1 MDFSDKLKIMSKE
14 NHSPVL
20 FWGCF
25 IALITT
31 GFAFV
36 GRLELLG
43 VWGAEFNLDK
53 QQLGILAGIGIWP
66 FAVSIILFSL
76 FIDKVGYKTAML
88 FACGSHLI
96 WAILGVSAYFISKG
110 GNTTLAYNLL
120 VVGSL
125 IAALGNGSVE
135 AFINPVVATIFS
147 KEKTKWLNIL
157 HAAWP
162 GGLVLMGIIVIIL
175 DKSLDNAPW
184 AINVGII
191 AVPALIYGAMLFRQ
205 KFPVSERVSSGVS
218 YREMLS
224 EFGAF
229 GALVAGTL
237 VGLQISIFCHE
248 AGFAPD
254 LSHKE
259 SWIIGVIVGI
269 VSAVAMG
276 LYTKSAGRGLMA
288 VLVLIMMPLAI
299 TEIGTDGW
307 ITEAM
312 KSFAKQNGFPPVAV
326 LIYTSLI
333 MLVLRFFAGP
343 IIRALTPLGLL
354 ITSAI
359 LAIIGLTWLSTAQA
373 SVLIVAAT
381 LYGLGKTFFWPTMLG
396 IVSEQTP
403 RGGALTLNAI
413 SGIGMLACGAIGF
426 PLLGLFQIN
435 TQKSELA
442 ESELVRNTLPAI
454 VETIDGVPTLTAVL
468 VSEGLFGSYSNVDS
482 AAIDAEIAKV
492 ADAAQAEAVRN
503 EVVKISE
510 DSPKHSLAK
519 IAIFPM
525 IMLVGFIGLFLFF
538 KSKGGYRPV
547 VIGDTH

>member
-1 MDFSDKLKIMSKE
+1 MSEQKP
-14 NHSPVL
+14 SMAL

-43 VWGAEFNLDK
+43 VWGEEFNLDK

-96 WAILGVSAYFISKG
+96 WAALGVSAYFISKG
-110 GNTTLAYNLL
+110 GNTGLAYNLL

-125 IAALGNGSVE
+125 IAALGNGAVE
-135 AFINPVVATIFS
+135 AFINPVVATIYS
-147 KEKTKWLNIL
+147 TAKTKWLNIL

-162 GGLVLMGIIVIIL
+162 GGLVVMGVIVIIL
-175 DKSLDNAPW
+175 DKALENAPW

-191 AVPALIYGAMLFRQ
+191 AVPALIYGAMLMRQ

-218 YREMLS
+218 YREMLG

-229 GALVAGTL
+229 GALVTGTL
-237 VGLQISIFCHE
+237 VGLQIAIFCKE
-248 AGFAPD
+248 AGLAPA
-254 LSHKE
+254 LAYSTA
-259 SWIIGVIVGI
+259 WYIGIGVGI
-269 VSAVAMG
+269 LSALAM
-276 LYTKSAGRGLMA
+276 LAYTKSMGRPLMA

-312 KSFAKQNGFPPVAV
+312 KSFAIQNSFPPIAV

-343 IIRALTPLGLL
+343 IIKALTPLGLL
-354 ITSAI
+354 VASAI
-359 LAIIGLTWLSTAQA
+359 LAIIGLTWLSVAQA
-373 SVLIVAAT
+373 GVLILAAT

-403 RGGALTLNAI
+403 KGGAITLNSI

-435 TQKSELA
+435 THKSELA
-442 ESELVRNTLPAI
+442 ESELIRTNVPAL
-454 VETIDGVPTLTAVL
+454 VETSESGESNLKAVTI
-468 VSEGLFGSYSNVDS
+468 SPGLFGNYSNVDE
-482 AAIDAEIAKV
+482 AAIEGQIATVTDPAIATELRSEVKEIK
-492 ADAAQAEAVRN
+492 EL
-503 EVVKISE
+503 
-510 DSPKHSLAK
+510 SPKHSLSK
-519 IAIFPM
+519 IAIFPAA
-525 IMLVGFIGLFLFF
+525 MLLAYIGLFLYF

-547 VIGDTH
+547 VIGDGH

>member
-1 MDFSDKLKIMSKE
+1 MSKE
-14 NHSPVL
+14 NHSPIL

-76 FIDKVGYKTAML
+76 FIDKVGYKAAML
-88 FACGSHLI
+88 FACGSHII

-110 GNTTLAYNLL
+110 GNTDLAYNLL

-175 DKSLDNAPW
+175 DKALENAPW

-191 AVPALIYGAMLFRQ
+191 AVPALIYGFMLIGQ

-218 YREMLS
+218 YRDMLG

-229 GALVAGTL
+229 GALVTGTL
-237 VGLQISIFCHE
+237 VGLQISIFCRE
-248 AGFAPD
+248 AGIAPD
-254 LSHKE
+254 LTHKA
-259 SWIIGVIVGI
+259 SWIIGIVVGVI
-269 VSAVAMG
+269 SAVAMG

-312 KSFAKQNGFPPVAV
+312 ASFAKQNGFPPVAV

-343 IIRALTPLGLL
+343 IIHALTPLGLL
-354 ITSAI
+354 IVSAI
-359 LAIIGLTWLSTAQA
+359 LAIAGLIWLSTAQA
-373 SVLIVAAT
+373 AVLIVAAT

-403 RGGALTLNAI
+403 KGGALTLNAI

-454 VETIDGVPTLTAVL
+454 VETVDGVPTLKAVTT
-468 VSEGLFGSYSNVDS
+468 SEGLFGSYSTVDS

-492 ADAAQAEAVRN
+492 TDSAKAEAVKA
-503 EVVKISE
+503 EVAKIGE

-519 IAIFPM
+519 IAIFPT
-525 IMLVGFIGLFLFF
+525 IMLLAFIGLFLYF
-538 KSKGGYRPV
+538 KSRGGYKPV
-547 VIGDTH
+547 VIGDGH

>member
-1 MDFSDKLKIMSKE
+1 MSKE
-14 NHSPVL
+14 NHSPAL

-43 VWGAEFNLDK
+43 VWGKEFNLDK

-76 FIDKVGYKTAML
+76 FIDKVGYKAAML
-88 FACGSHLI
+88 FACASHLI
-96 WAILGVSAYFISKG
+96 WAVLGVSAYFISKG
-110 GNTTLAYNLL
+110 GNTDLAYNLL

-162 GGLVLMGIIVIIL
+162 GGLVLMGLIVIVL
-175 DKSLDNAPW
+175 HASMENAPW

-191 AVPALIYGAMLFRQ
+191 AVPALIYGFILIGQ
-205 KFPVSERVSSGVS
+205 KFPVSERVSSGVT
-218 YREMLS
+218 YREMLG

-237 VGLQISIFCHE
+237 VGLQISIFCRE
-248 AGFAPD
+248 AGIAPD
-254 LSHKE
+254 LSHKS
-259 SWIIGVIVGI
+259 SWIIGIVVGLI
-269 VSAVAMG
+269 SAIAMG
-276 LYTKSAGRGLMA
+276 VYTKSAGRGLMA

-312 KSFAKQNGFPPVAV
+312 ASFAKQNGFPPVAV

-343 IIRALTPLGLL
+343 IIKALTPLGLL
-354 ITSAI
+354 IASAV
-359 LAIIGLTWLSTAQA
+359 LAIVGLIWLSTAQA
-373 SVLIVAAT
+373 AVLIVAAT

-403 RGGALTLNAI
+403 KGGALTLNAI

-442 ESELVRNTLPAI
+442 ESEIVRNALPAV
-454 VETIDGVPTLTAVL
+454 VETVEGKPVL
-468 VSEGLFGSYSNVDS
+468 KTVTVSDGLFGTYSNVDS
-482 AAIDAEIAKV
+482 AALDAEIAKV
-492 ADAAQAEAVRN
+492 TDAAKAEEVKAAVA
-503 EVVKISE
+503 KIAE
-510 DSPKHSLAK
+510 ESPKHSLAK

-525 IMLVGFIGLFLFF
+525 VMLLAYIGLFLYF
-538 KSKGGYRPV
+538 KSRGGYKPV
-547 VIGDTH
+547 VIGDGH

>member
-1 MDFSDKLKIMSKE
+1 MSSEQNPHSKI
-14 NHSPVL
+14 L

-53 QQLGILAGIGIWP
+53 QQQGILAGIGIWP

-76 FIDKVGYKTAML
+76 VIDKVGYKTAML
-88 FACGSHLI
+88 FACGSHII
-96 WAILGVSAYFISKG
+96 WAILGVSAYFVSKG
-110 GNTTLAYNLL
+110 GNTGLAYNML
-120 VVGSL
+120 VIGSL
-125 IAALGNGSVE
+125 IAALGNGAVE

-147 KEKTKWLNIL
+147 KDKTKWLNIL

-162 GGLVLMGIIVIIL
+162 GGLVIMGLIVVML
-175 DKSLDNAPW
+175 AKDAPW
-184 AINVGII
+184 AINVGVI
-191 AVPALIYGAMLFRQ
+191 AIPAVIYGLMLVKE

-218 YREMLS
+218 YKEMLA

-237 VGLQISIFCHE
+237 TGLQITIFLGQ
-248 AGFAPD
+248 AGVG
-254 LSHKE
+254 
-259 SWIIGVIVGI
+259 GVDGIPSSTAWSVGI
-269 VSAVAMG
+269 VVGIISAIAMFA
-276 LYTKSAGRGLMA
+276 YTKSLGRPLMA
-288 VLVLIMMPLAI
+288 VFIIIMMPLAI

-312 KSFAKQNGFPPVAV
+312 KEFAAENKFPPVAV

-343 IIRALTPLGLL
+343 IIKALTPLGLL
-354 ITSAI
+354 IISAL
-359 LAIIGLTWLSTAQA
+359 LAIAGLTWLSVAEA
-373 SVLIVAAT
+373 SILIIAAT

-426 PLLGLFQIN
+426 PLLGLFQID
-435 TQKSELA
+435 TEKSVLA
-442 ESELVRNTLPAI
+442 ESELVGAKLPAI
-454 VETIDGVPTLTAVL
+454 IETVDGTKTLKTVT
-468 VSEGLFGSYSNVDS
+468 ETDGLFGTYSKVDGEALA
-482 AAIDAEIAKV
+482 AAIAAAPE
-492 ADAAQAEAVRN
+492 ADQAALTKETGDLIKGA
-503 EVVKISE
+503 
-510 DSPKHSLAK
+510 PKKSLAK
-519 IAIFPM
+519 IAIFPTF
-525 IMLVGFIGLFLFF
+525 MLLCYVGLFLYF
-538 KSKGGYRPV
+538 KSKGGYKAQ
-547 VIGDTH
+547 VITDGVAAGGEA

>member
-1 MDFSDKLKIMSKE
+1 MSE
-14 NHSPVL
+14 NTHSKTL

-36 GRLELLG
+36 GRLELLD
-43 VWGAEFNLDK
+43 VWGREFNLDK
-53 QQLGILAGIGIWP
+53 QQLGILGGIGIWP
-66 FAVSIILFSL
+66 FAVSIIFFSL
-76 FIDKVGYKTAML
+76 FIDKVGYKAAML
-88 FACGSHLI
+88 FAFAGHLI
-96 WAILGVSAYFISKG
+96 WATLGVTAYFISKG
-110 GNTTLAYNLL
+110 GNTNLAYNLL

-135 AFINPVVATIFS
+135 AFINPVVATLFNRD
-147 KEKTKWLNIL
+147 KTKWLNIL

-162 GGLVLMGIIVIIL
+162 GGLVLMGIIVIVL
-175 DKSLDNAPW
+175 DKAFENAPW

-191 AVPALIYGAMLFRQ
+191 AVPTLIYGAMLIKQ
-205 KFPVSERVSSGVS
+205 TFPVSERVSSGVT
-218 YREMLS
+218 YREMLG

-237 VGLQISIFCHE
+237 VGLQISIFTRE
-248 AGFAPD
+248 AGLLPN
-254 LSHKE
+254 LTHKE
-259 SWIIGVIVGI
+259 SWIIGVVVGLL
-269 VSAVAMG
+269 SALAMG
-276 LYTKSAGRGLMA
+276 IYTKSLGRPLLGF
-288 VLVLIMMPLAI
+288 LVIVMMPLAI

-307 ITEAM
+307 ITAAM
-312 KSFAKQNGFPPVAV
+312 SSFAAKNGFPPVAV

-343 IIRALTPLGLL
+343 IVHALTPLGLL
-354 ITSAI
+354 IVSAV
-359 LAIIGLTWLSTAQA
+359 LAIIGLLWLSAAQA
-373 SVLIVAAT
+373 GVLIIAAT

-442 ESELVRNTLPAI
+442 ESEIVRQTIPAI
-454 VETIDGVPTLTAVL
+454 VETIDGKPRLRATTE
-468 VSEGLFGSYSNVDS
+468 SEGLFGTYSIVDD
-482 AAIDAEIAKV
+482 AAISAEIAKV
-492 ADAAQAEAVRN
+492 SDPAQAKAVQE
-503 EVVKISE
+503 EVNQIAE
-510 DSPKHSLAK
+510 DSPKHSLAN
-519 IAIFPM
+519 IAIFPSF
-525 IMLVGFIGLFLFF
+525 MLLAYIGLFLYFR
-538 KSKGGYRPV
+538 SKGGYKPV
-547 VIGDTH
+547 VIGAGH

>member
-1 MDFSDKLKIMSKE
+1 MSDQKPSKA
-14 NHSPVL
+14 L

-43 VWGAEFNLDK
+43 VWGEEFNLDK

-76 FIDKVGYKTAML
+76 FIDKVGYKAAMV
-88 FACGSHLI
+88 FAFGSHLV
-96 WAILGVSAYFISKG
+96 WATLGVAAYFISKG
-110 GNTTLAYNLL
+110 GNTGLAYNLL

-147 KEKTKWLNIL
+147 RDKTKWLNIL

-162 GGLVLMGIIVIIL
+162 GGLVLMGIIVIVL
-175 DKSLDNAPW
+175 DKALENAPW

-191 AVPALIYGAMLFRQ
+191 AVPTLIYGAILFKQ

-218 YREMLS
+218 YRDMLG

-237 VGLQISIFCHE
+237 VGLQIAIFSRE
-248 AGFAPD
+248 AGIAPD
-254 LSHKE
+254 LTHKA
-259 SWIIGVIVGI
+259 SWIIGIVVGV
-269 VSAVAMG
+269 VSALAMG
-276 LYTKSAGRGLMA
+276 IYTKSAGRGLMA
-288 VLVLIMMPLAI
+288 VLVIIMMPLAI

-307 ITEAM
+307 ITAAM
-312 KSFAKQNGFPPVAV
+312 ASFAQQNGFPPVAV

-343 IIRALTPLGLL
+343 IIHALTPLGLL
-354 ITSAI
+354 IVSAV
-359 LAIIGLTWLSTAQA
+359 LAIIGLVWLSTAQA
-373 SVLIVAAT
+373 AVLIVAAT

-403 RGGALTLNAI
+403 KGGALTLNAI

-435 TQKSELA
+435 TQKAELA
-442 ESELVRNTLPAI
+442 ESQLLASSVPAI
-454 VETIDGVPTLTAVL
+454 VETVDGKPTLKAV
-468 VSEGLFGSYSNVDS
+468 VESPGLFGTYSNVDT

-492 ADAAQAEAVRN
+492 EDEGKRTALAAEVKRIADE
-503 EVVKISE
+503 
-510 DSPKHSLAK
+510 SPKHSLAK
-519 IAIFPM
+519 IAIFPSF
-525 IMLVGFIGLFLFF
+525 MLLAYLGLFLYFR
-538 KSKGGYRPV
+538 SKGGYKPI
-547 VIGDTH
+547 VIGDGH

>member
-1 MDFSDKLKIMSKE
+1 MSKN

-43 VWGAEFNLDK
+43 VWGEEFNLDK

-88 FACGSHLI
+88 FAFVSHLL
-96 WAILGVSAYFISKG
+96 WAVLGVTAYFVSKG
-110 GNTTLAYNLL
+110 GNPGLAYNIL

-147 KEKTKWLNIL
+147 RDKTKWLNIL

-162 GGLVLMGIIVIIL
+162 GGLVLMCVIVLVL
-175 DKSLDNAPW
+175 DKGLENAPW

-191 AVPALIYGAMLFRQ
+191 AVPTLLYGLMLIKQ

-218 YREMLS
+218 YRDMLG

-237 VGLQISIFCHE
+237 VGLQISIFTRE
-248 AGFAPD
+248 AGIAPD
-254 LSHKE
+254 LTHKA
-259 SWIIGVIVGI
+259 SWVIGLVVGVI
-269 VSAVAMG
+269 SALAMG
-276 LYTKSAGRGLMA
+276 IYTKSPGRPLLA

-307 ITEAM
+307 IIEAL
-312 KSFAKQNGFPPVAV
+312 KPFAEQNHFPAVAV
-326 LIYTSLI
+326 LMYTSLI

-343 IIRALTPLGLL
+343 IVHALTPIGLL
-354 ITSAI
+354 IVSAI
-359 LAIIGLTWLSTAQA
+359 LAIAGLVWISTAQA
-373 SVLIVAAT
+373 AVLIVAAT

-403 RGGALTLNAI
+403 KGGALTLNAI

-435 TQKSELA
+435 TQKSELS
-442 ESELVRNTLPAI
+442 ESEIVSKTLPAL
-454 VETIDGVPTLTAVL
+454 VETVEGVPRLTAVTE
-468 VSEGLFGSYSNVDS
+468 SEGLFGSYSTVDQ
-482 AAIDAEIAKV
+482 ARIDAEIAKV
-492 ADAAQAEAVRN
+492 TDAAQAE
-503 EVVKISE
+503 EVKAEIAKIAE
-510 DSPKHSLAK
+510 EAPKHSLAK
-519 IAIFPM
+519 IAIFPT
-525 IMLVGFIGLFLFF
+525 IMLFGYIGLFLFF
-538 KSKGGYRPV
+538 RARGGYKPV
-547 VIGDTH
+547 VIGEGH